1 MNLGLYVHIPFC
13 VSKCQYCNFY
23 SINQLDDV
31 NDYLVALIKE
41 IERESAKY
49 KDYNVDTIFIG
60 GGTPSILPTGAVSLI
75 INTIKN
81 CYNVDSNCE
90 ITMESNPNS
99 IDYTKAVSWKEA
111 GVNRIS
117 VGLQTTS
124 NRLLKLI
131 GRAHTFEDYLNC
143 MDILK
148 KVGFNNINADIM
160 LGLPSQKQGD
170 VKTTL
175 KYCFNLGITHISAY
189 TLILEEDTPLYNRVV
204 SGELKLPKEEKVVGM
219 FDYVLKQTAEAGYKR
234 YEVSNFAKDNYAC
247 KHNINCW
254 SMCDYVG
261 FGCSAHSFFKNIRFN
276 NISNVKDYIYNVN
289 NNISVVENSEVL
301 DTLELIEESI
311 MLELRM
317 TKGVDLDRLKTLY
330 EYDLLM
336 DKTQEINDLKSLDL
350 IEYNTHYLWATTEGF
365 YVLNQIILK
374 LVN

>member
-23 SINQLDDV
+23 SINQLDYV

-49 KDYNVDTIFIG
+49 KDCNVDTIFIG

-81 CYNVDSNCE
+81 CYNVDTNCE

-189 TLILEEDTPLYNRVV
+189 TLILEEDTQLYNRVV
-204 SGELKLPKEEKVVGM
+204 SGELKLPKEEKVVSM

-247 KHNINCW
+247 KHNVNCW
-254 SMCDYVG
+254 SMCNYVG
-261 FGCSAHSFFKNIRFN
+261 FGCSAHSFFKTTRFN
-276 NISNVKDYIYNVN
+276 NISNVKDYIYNIN

-301 DTLELIEESI
+301 DTLLLIEESV
-311 MLELRM
+311 MLGLRM

-330 EYDLLM
+330 NYDLLL
-336 DKTQEINDLKSLDL
+336 DKSHEINDLKALGL
-350 IEYNTHYLWATTEGF
+350 IEYDTHYLWATTEGF

>member
-23 SINQLDDV
+23 SINQLDYV

-41 IERESAKY
+41 IEKESTKY
-49 KDYNVDTIFIG
+49 KECNVDTIFIG

-81 CYNVDSNCE
+81 CYNVDSDCE

-189 TLILEEDTPLYNRVV
+189 TLILEEDTPLYNRVA

-276 NISNVKDYIYNVN
+276 NISNVKDYIYNIN

-301 DTLELIEESI
+301 DTSELIEESI
-311 MLELRM
+311 MLGLRM

-330 EYDLLM
+330 DYDLLL
-336 DKTQEINDLKSLDL
+336 DKSQEINDLKSLGL

>member
-23 SINQLDDV
+23 SINQLDYV

-49 KDYNVDTIFIG
+49 KDCNVDTIFIG

-81 CYNVDSNCE
+81 CYNVDTNCE

-124 NRLLKLI
+124 NRLLKII

-204 SGELKLPKEEKVVGM
+204 SGELKLPKEEKVVSM
-219 FDYVLKQTAEAGYKR
+219 FDYVLKQTAEAEYKR
-234 YEVSNFAKDNYAC
+234 YEVSNFAKGNYAC

-254 SMCDYVG
+254 SMCNYVG
-261 FGCSAHSFFKNIRFN
+261 FGCSAHSFFKTTRFN
-276 NISNVKDYIYNVN
+276 NISNVKDYIYNIN
-289 NNISVVENSEVL
+289 NNISVVENSEEL
-301 DTLELIEESI
+301 DTLQLIEESI
-311 MLELRM
+311 MLGLRM
-317 TKGVDLDRLKTLY
+317 AKGVDLDRLKALY
-330 EYDLLM
+330 NYDLLL
-336 DKTQEINDLKSLDL
+336 DKSQEINDLKSLGL
-350 IEYNTHYLWATTEGF
+350 IEYDTHYLWATTEGF

>member
-23 SINQLDDV
+23 SINQLDYV

-49 KDYNVDTIFIG
+49 KDCNVDTIFIG

-81 CYNVDSNCE
+81 CYNVDTNCE

-189 TLILEEDTPLYNRVV
+189 TLILEEDTPLYTRVV
-204 SGELKLPKEEKVVGM
+204 SGELKLPKEEKVVSM

-254 SMCDYVG
+254 SMCNYVG
-261 FGCSAHSFFKNIRFN
+261 FGCSAHSFFKTTRFN
-276 NISNVKDYIYNVN
+276 NISNVKDYIYNIN

-301 DTLELIEESI
+301 DTLQLIEESV
-311 MLELRM
+311 MLGLRM

-330 EYDLLM
+330 NYDLLL
-336 DKTQEINDLKSLDL
+336 DKSQEINDLKSLGL
-350 IEYNTHYLWATTEGF
+350 IEYDTHYLWATTEGF

>member
-1 MNLGLYVHIPFC
+1 MKLGLYVHIPFC

-23 SINQLDDV
+23 SINQLDYV
-31 NDYLVALIKE
+31 NDYLIALIKE
-41 IERESAKY
+41 IERESVKY
-49 KDYNVDTIFIG
+49 KDCNIDTIFIG

-81 CYNVDSNCE
+81 CYNVDTNCE

-148 KVGFNNINADIM
+148 KVGFKNINADIM

-204 SGELKLPKEEKVVGM
+204 SGELKLPKEEKVVSM

-254 SMCDYVG
+254 SMCNYVG
-261 FGCSAHSFFKNIRFN
+261 FGCSAHSFFKTTRFN
-276 NISNVKDYIYNVN
+276 NISNVKDYIYNIN

-301 DTLELIEESI
+301 DTLQLIEESI
-311 MLELRM
+311 MLGLRM
-317 TKGVDLDRLKTLY
+317 TKGIDLDRLKTLY
-330 EYDLLM
+330 NYDLLL
-336 DKTQEINDLKSLDL
+336 DKSQEVNDLKALGL
-350 IEYNTHYLWATTEGF
+350 IDNDTHYLRATTEGF

>member
-23 SINQLDDV
+23 SINQLDYV
-31 NDYLVALIKE
+31 NDYLIALIKE
-41 IERESAKY
+41 IERESVKY
-49 KDYNVDTIFIG
+49 KDYNIDTIFIG

-81 CYNVDSNCE
+81 CYNVDTNCE

-204 SGELKLPKEEKVVGM
+204 SGELKLPKEEKVVSM

-254 SMCDYVG
+254 SMCNYVG
-261 FGCSAHSFFKNIRFN
+261 FGCSAHSFFKTTRFN
-276 NISNVKDYIYNVN
+276 NISNVKDYIYNIN

-301 DTLELIEESI
+301 DTLQLIEESI
-311 MLELRM
+311 MLGLRM

-330 EYDLLM
+330 NYDLLL
-336 DKTQEINDLKSLDL
+336 DKSQEVNDLKALGL
-350 IEYNTHYLWATTEGF
+350 IDNDTHYLWATTEGF

>member
-23 SINQLDDV
+23 SINQLDYV

-49 KDYNVDTIFIG
+49 KDCNIDTIFIG

-81 CYNVDSNCE
+81 CYNVDTNCE

-204 SGELKLPKEEKVVGM
+204 SGELKLPKEEKVVSM

-254 SMCDYVG
+254 SMCNYVG
-261 FGCSAHSFFKNIRFN
+261 FGCSAHSFFKTTRFN
-276 NISNVKDYIYNVN
+276 NISNVKDYIYNIN

-301 DTLELIEESI
+301 DTAELIEESI
-311 MLELRM
+311 MLGIRM
-317 TKGVDLDRLKTLY
+317 TKGIDLDRLKTLY
-330 EYDLLM
+330 NYDLLI
-336 DKTQEINDLKSLDL
+336 DKSQEINDLKLLGL
-350 IEYNTHYLWATTEGF
+350 IEYNAHNLWATTEGF

>member
-1 MNLGLYVHIPFC
+1 MKLGLYVHIPFC

-23 SINQLDDV
+23 SINQLDYV
-31 NDYLVALIKE
+31 NDYLIALIKE
-41 IERESAKY
+41 IERESVKY
-49 KDYNVDTIFIG
+49 KDCNIDTIFIG

-81 CYNVDSNCE
+81 CYNVDTNCE

-148 KVGFNNINADIM
+148 KVGFKNINADIM

-204 SGELKLPKEEKVVGM
+204 SGELKLPKEEKVVSM

-254 SMCDYVG
+254 SMCNYVG
-261 FGCSAHSFFKNIRFN
+261 FGCSAHSFFKTTRFN
-276 NISNVKDYIYNVN
+276 NISNVKDYIYNIN

-301 DTLELIEESI
+301 DTLQLIEESI
-311 MLELRM
+311 MLGLRM

-330 EYDLLM
+330 NYDLLL
-336 DKTQEINDLKSLDL
+336 DKSQEVNDLKALGL
-350 IEYNTHYLWATTEGF
+350 IDNDTHYLCATTEGF